1 MSEVAYLIGAGA
13 SAGCIPVVNNMETAI
28 ETLLKDVQP
37 LTAKYHNSIYG
48 DERMKFVAQAD
59 YCKGVLKKLQ
69 MVCKEYFSIDTYAK
83 KLYLTDKIEFEILK
97 KELCFYFTL
106 MQIVRPRDKRYDNFF
121 ASVINELGKL
131 PPRIKIIS
139 WNYDYQLELSHT
151 QFTEEKK
158 LNISRGL
165 LNMVSPDNYQD
176 FNNVLNQFSVI
187 KLNGSASFRDG
198 NSTRYLCENLST
210 RVEDNVV
217 QLYTEFH
224 GLMNG
229 QESIDTD
236 LKFAW
241 ESKEF
246 KSMVQIYGKELRKV
260 QTLVVIG
267 YSFPYFNR
275 TIDMALLS
283 EMKNLK
289 KIYIQDLVPGNIKEI
304 MVEFVDGKTGS
315 HNEIEYIGKTNLSQ
329 FVFPKELDV
338 SGPAGH
344 AVEDVE

>member
-13 SAGCIPVVNNMETAI
+13 SAGCIPIVNNMEAAI
-28 ETLLKDVQP
+28 ELLLKDIQQ
-37 LTAKYHNSIYG
+37 LTAKHHNTIHG
-48 DERMKFVAQAD
+48 DNRMKFVAQAD
-59 YCKGVLKKLQ
+59 YCKGVLTKLQ
-69 MVCKEYFSIDTYAK
+69 LVCKEYFSIDTYAK
-83 KLYLTDKIEFEILK
+83 KLYLTDKIQFEVLK

-158 LNISRGL
+158 LNLSRQM
-165 LNMVSPDNYQD
+165 LNMVSPANYQD
-176 FNNVLNQFSVI
+176 FSNMLNQFSVI
-187 KLNGSASFRDG
+187 KLNGSASFRNG
-198 NSTRYLCENLST
+198 NSTRYLCENLSA
-210 RVEDNVV
+210 RVEENLV
-217 QLYTEFH
+217 QLYAEFDN
-224 GLMNG
+224 LMNG
-229 QESIDTD
+229 PESIETD

-246 KSMVQIYGKELRKV
+246 KSMVQVYGKELRKV

-275 TIDMALLS
+275 TIDMALFS

-289 KIYIQDLVPGNIKEI
+289 KIYIQDLAPDKIQEI
-304 MVEFVDGKTGS
+304 MVEFVDGKIGS
-315 HNEIEYIGKTNLSQ
+315 INEIEYIGKTNLAQ
-329 FVFPKELDV
+329 FVFPKEMDITGPVGHAIKDV
-338 SGPAGH
+338 S
-344 AVEDVE
+344 